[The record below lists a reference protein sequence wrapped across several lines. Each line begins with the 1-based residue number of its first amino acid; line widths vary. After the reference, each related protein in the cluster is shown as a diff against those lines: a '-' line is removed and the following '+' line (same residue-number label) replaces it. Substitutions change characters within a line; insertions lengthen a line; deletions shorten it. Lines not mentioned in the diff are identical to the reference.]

1 MEKSKFKGHIAIFA
15 ANILFGLNNPISRS
29 LMPETLSP
37 YVLIVFRL
45 LGGMILFWIAS
56 LFVKKEKVTPKDIL
70 LFFFAAIF
78 GLTTNQLPFIVGLSM
93 TSPIDAS
100 IVVTLLPILSMILA
114 AIIIKEPITLM
125 KTFGVLV
132 GASGALVLIFGSHSG
147 SLGSGNTAGNMLALL
162 AVFSFALYL
171 TLFKSLISRYSSITI
186 MKWMFLFG
194 SIQTYPFCHNSLMS
208 TDFSLFDTL
217 VYWRIFYIVV
227 IATFFTYILLPI
239 SQKVLRPTTLS
250 MYNYLQP
257 IVASLAAVAMGLDSF
272 GADKILSAVLVFA
285 GVYFVTQSKSRAQ
298 VEAENQKKLNQIK
311 HEELGENSSHK
322 NQ

>member
-1 MEKSKFKGHIAIFA
+1 MEKSKLKGHIAIFS

-29 LMPETLSP
+29 LIPETISP
-37 YVLIVFRL
+37 YVLIIFRL

-56 LFVKKEKVTPKDIL
+56 FVVYKEKVPPKDIL

-147 SLGSGNTAGNMLALL
+147 SVGSGNATGNLLALF
-162 AVFSFALYL
+162 AVVSFALYL

-194 SIQTYPFCHNSLMS
+194 SIQTYPFCHNSLM
-208 TDFSLFDTL
+208 TTNFIAFDAS

-227 IATFFTYILLPI
+227 IATFFTYILLPM

-298 VEAENQKKLNQIK
+298 VEAENLKKLNQIK
-311 HEELGENSSHK
+311 HEELGENLSHK